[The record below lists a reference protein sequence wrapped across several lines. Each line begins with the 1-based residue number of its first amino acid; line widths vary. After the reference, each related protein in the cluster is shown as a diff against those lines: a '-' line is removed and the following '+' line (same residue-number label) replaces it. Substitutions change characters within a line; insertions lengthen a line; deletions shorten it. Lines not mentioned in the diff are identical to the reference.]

1 MTDQPPIPPHADPAY
16 DQAELPPREPMF
28 RIPLVTGWLILLN
41 VLVHVARQFLPE
53 AQDNLVVENLAF
65 NTSAP
70 FHAWGLV
77 SLLTY
82 QFLHANWLHLIVN
95 MTSLLA
101 FGSGL
106 ERVLHGYRFVLLYLA
121 CGIAGA
127 LFEAATVTA
136 ADGEVLLGA
145 SASISGI
152 FGALIIL
159 LGLNRLGRQPVN
171 LALMI
176 ALVLGST
183 IVAGVFNVGS
193 GGLPVAWR
201 AHVGGFGFGLLAGW
215 AIREFYRRRLSGGQ

>member
-1 MTDQPPIPPHADPAY
+1 LTDQPPIPPHADPAY

-65 NTSAP
+65 ETYAP
-70 FHAWGLV
+70 FDGWGLA

-82 QFLHANWLHLIVN
+82 QFLHANWLHLVVN

-136 ADGEVLLGA
+136 ADGEVLIGA

-159 LGLNRLGRQPVN
+159 LGLNRLGRKPVN

-215 AIREFYRRRLSGGQ
+215 GIREYYRRRLSRGQ